1 MKDYFSTIDSCLLI
15 PAFQIPLAIHIHTH
29 TDTHRAAPHTTF
41 TKINVKTIH
50 AISKNTNSE
59 KQTLTS

>member
-29 TDTHRAAPHTTF
+29 TDTHTAAPHTF
-41 TKINVKTIH
+41 TKINVKTTH
-50 AISKNTNSE
+50 AIPKNTNSE